1 MYDFS
6 LLGSS
11 ATKTPFLVEQRP
23 QFIGSYPP
31 VTPPGQQGG
40 FFVNTYF
47 LQPDRKSELVG
58 PVPVRANDCRKFT

>member
-11 ATKTPFLVEQRP
+11 GVNTAANRP

-31 VTPPGQQGG
+31 VTPPGQQDG

-47 LQPDRKSELVG
+47 LQPDRKSELSG
-58 PVPVRANDCRKFT
+58 PVPVRAQDCRKFT